1 MSSMRQG
8 RGVGNLVIAIYA
20 VFALSAT
27 VRATYQ
33 LLRRYEDAPLAYWL
47 SLLSAVVYI
56 VATHA
61 LAKNRVGLARNTLIF
76 ELVGVIAIGT
86 LSFTVP
92 SLFAHPT
99 VWSNFGMGY
108 GFIPLVLPVFGLWW
122 IAKRKSQKISD

>member
-1 MSSMRQG
+1 MRQG